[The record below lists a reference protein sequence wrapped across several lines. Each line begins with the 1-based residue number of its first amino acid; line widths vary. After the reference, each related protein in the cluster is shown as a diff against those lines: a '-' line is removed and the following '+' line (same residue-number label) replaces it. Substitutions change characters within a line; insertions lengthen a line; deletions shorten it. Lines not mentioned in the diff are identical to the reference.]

1 MNAHG
6 PYDVVRLV
14 MKSNMARVFLAR
26 DARDGSRVALK
37 VLDAAMDP
45 ARFER
50 EALVLASMDHPSIV
64 RYVAHGTS
72 NGKPWLA
79 TEWLDGED
87 LYARIERGVSDLSE
101 VFAIARGAAGALAY
115 LHARGVVHR
124 DVKPGNVFLARG
136 GGGGGVKLLDF
147 GLVRDRDH
155 ASMTAENIILGTPQ
169 YMAPEQAID
178 ARSADARA
186 DVFSLGAVI
195 FHCVTGRPIY
205 ADDDVRQ
212 LFGAIVCARVP
223 RMSSVATHVPR
234 DLDDLVAR
242 MLSRDPDLRPKNAMA
257 FLAELARIREPSFAS
272 GCRPKAS
279 TSPRSAL
286 SA

>member
-26 DARDGSRVALK
+26 DVRDGSRAALK

-64 RYVAHGTS
+64 GYLAHGTS
-72 NGKPWLA
+72 NGKPWIA

-87 LYARIERGVSDLSE
+87 LGARIERGAFELSE
-101 VFAIARGAAGALAY
+101 ILAIARGAAGALAY
-115 LHARGVVHR
+115 LHSRGVVHR
-124 DVKPGNVFLARG
+124 DVKPGNVFLSRG
-136 GGGGGVKLLDF
+136 RVKLLDF
-147 GLVRDRDH
+147 GLVRDRAH

-178 ARSADARA
+178 ARNADARA
-186 DVFSLGAVI
+186 DVFSLGALV

-205 ADDDVRQ
+205 DDDDVRQ
-212 LFGAIVCARVP
+212 LFGAIVCARIPRTSSLVPFVP
-223 RMSSVATHVPR
+223 RR
-234 DLDDLVAR
+234 LDDLVAR
-242 MLSRDPDLRPKNAMA
+242 MLSRDPSARPKNAIA
-257 FLAELARIREPSFAS
+257 VLAELARIREHAYDRAESATHV
-272 GCRPKAS
+272 RAYES
-279 TSPRSAL
+279 TAL
-286 SA
+286 WH